1 MDILQKFKEIISES
15 AKPIVFEFGM
25 CDGYHSNILLSILND
40 NNKPYIYNGCEPVK
54 DIFDNIILKP
64 NDLGQATKHN
74 LAINDK
80 DEIVDF
86 YISGGVK
93 VEGNL
98 VVDSYYGSSSIRK
111 PKLVTDMWQSMTFEK
126 SNVNSIKF
134 DTLVK
139 KCKLENEIIDFIWA
153 DIQGAEIDLINGGKN
168 SFANTRYFYTEYLNE
183 ELYEGAIPLTK
194 ICEMLTDWE
203 VVYDFGGGAIG
214 DVLFKNKKL

>member
-15 AKPIVFEFGM
+15 AMPIVFEFGM

-54 DIFDNIILKP
+54 DIFDGIVLRTNH
-64 NDLGQATKHN
+64 LGKATKHN
-74 LAINDK
+74 LAVNDK
-80 DEIVDF
+80 DEVVDF

-93 VEGNL
+93 IENGV

-111 PKLVTDMWQSMTFEK
+111 PKLVTEAWQSMTFAK
-126 SNVNSIKF
+126 SSVNTIKF

-139 KCKLENEIIDFIWA
+139 KCELENQIIDFIWS
-153 DIQGAEIDLINGGKN
+153 DIQGAEIDLINGGTEAFSK
-168 SFANTRYFYTEYLNE
+168 TRYFFTEYNNS

-194 ICEMLTDWE
+194 ICEMLPDWE
-203 VVYDFGGGAIG
+203 VVYDFGGDA
-214 DVLFKNKKL
+214 LLKNKKLC

>member
-1 MDILQKFKEIISES
+1 MDILKKFKEIISKSEN
-15 AKPIVFEFGM
+15 PIVFEFGM

-54 DIFDNIILKP
+54 NIFDDIVLNP
-64 NDLGQATKHN
+64 NHLGKATKHN

-80 DEIVDF
+80 DELVDF
-86 YISGGVK
+86 YISGGLK
-93 VEGNL
+93 LENNF

-111 PKLVTDMWQSMTFEK
+111 PKLVTEMWQSMTFSK
-126 SNVNSIKF
+126 SSVDSIRF

-139 KCKLENEIIDFIWA
+139 NCKLENQIIDFIWA
-153 DIQGAEIDLINGGKN
+153 DIQGAEIDLINGGTK

-183 ELYEGAIPLTK
+183 ELYEGAIPLSK

-203 VVYDFGGGAIG
+203 IVHNFGKGVIG